1 MDCKAWC
8 TIIIFL
14 FILITGCSK
23 TIVNLSLRDVPYPV
37 MVSPIIRIGDNS
49 APNIKLPEV
58 SKFSGKIEK
67 EIGYYQR
74 GSGLSGQHYDNY
86 SDVIAREISKAS
98 GDRTDLLASVDR
110 LRVVEWEFWFA
121 LNYTFF
127 QEIAV
132 EGKILDPKT
141 PQRRIQ

>member
-1 MDCKAWC
+1 MVYKTWC
-8 TIIIFL
+8 TISIFL
-14 FILITGCSK
+14 FILTTGCTKS
-23 TIVNLSLRDVPYPV
+23 IINVSLRDVPYPV

-49 APNIKLPEV
+49 APTIKLPEV

-74 GSGLSGQHYDNY
+74 GSGLSGQRYDNY

-98 GDRTDLLASVDR
+98 ADRTDLLASVDR

-121 LNYTFF
+121 LNYNFF

-132 EGKILDPKT
+132 EGKILDPK
-141 PQRRIQ
+141 PLQRRIQ